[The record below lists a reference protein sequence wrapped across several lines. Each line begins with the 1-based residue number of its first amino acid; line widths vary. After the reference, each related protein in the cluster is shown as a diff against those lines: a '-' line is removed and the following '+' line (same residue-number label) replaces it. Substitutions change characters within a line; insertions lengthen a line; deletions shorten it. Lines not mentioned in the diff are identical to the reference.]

1 MHPFARKKISDY
13 KMRLL
18 EKQKLRYS
26 YCVPERQFRGYV
38 KKALSQKG
46 IAGENL
52 LRLLERRLDNLVY
65 RLGFAPSI
73 LAARQMVVHGHILVN
88 GERVD
93 RPSYSVR
100 PGQVVSLKESSKK
113 MDLVQEALV
122 RSQAR
127 PELSYVKVDKKKL
140 LGSLVAIPRREEIPL
155 PLDEGLVVEY
165 YAKYI

>member
-1 MHPFARKKISDY
+1 MSDY
-13 KMRLL
+13 KIRLL
-18 EKQKLRYS
+18 EKHKLRYS
-26 YCVPERQFRGYV
+26 YWVSERQFRRYV
-38 KKALSQKG
+38 KRALSQHG

-73 LAARQMVVHGHILVN
+73 PAARQLVVHGHIFVN
-88 GERVD
+88 GEKVD

-100 PGQVVSLKESSKK
+100 AGEVISVKESSKK
-113 MDLVQEALV
+113 MPLVQEALV

-127 PELSYVKVDKKKL
+127 PELSYVKVDKKNL
-140 LGSLVAIPRREEIPL
+140 LGSLIAIPSREEIPL